1 MAFGWLR
8 EPPAPGTSYK
18 RLCELVMV
26 SPGLRV
32 GRGVVR
38 ELLFADPRLAA
49 SRRNFPGAVLG
60 PAIPVGSEVAQP
72 FGELDAPGQL
82 RPRELDVAA
91 VPGG

>member
-1 MAFGWLR
+1 
-8 EPPAPGTSYK
+8 
-18 RLCELVMV
+18 MV
-26 SPGLRV
+26 SPGLPGGPGVALRRPEV
-32 GRGVVR
+32 GGIPA
-38 ELLFADPRLAA
+38 E
-49 SRRNFPGAVLG
+49 FPGPVLS